1 MTKMQAES
9 IADLV
14 RMYDTLN
21 GEKRE
26 ASRDTHE
33 AVPALG

>member
-26 ASRDTHE
+26 ASRDTR
-33 AVPALG
+33 